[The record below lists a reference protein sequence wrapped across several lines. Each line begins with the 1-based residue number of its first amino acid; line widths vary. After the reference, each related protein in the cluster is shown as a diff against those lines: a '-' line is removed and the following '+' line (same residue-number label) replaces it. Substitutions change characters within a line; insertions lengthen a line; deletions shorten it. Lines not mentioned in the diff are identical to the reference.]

1 MLVLLVED
9 DADMAAILHQSLT
22 KAGFSVEYA
31 ADGRTALRKAVARRF
46 SLIVLDLMLPGIDGL
61 QMCEEFRARRGATP
75 ILMITARDSIAD
87 RIRGLETGADDYLPK
102 PFDIREFLA
111 RARALIRR
119 DQVVRA
125 RHLGIGDLKVDTRQ
139 RAVTVAGKPI
149 PLTKLEYGILEM
161 LLGQVG
167 RIVLRET
174 LLDLLWQDRDPG
186 SNKLEVAIRSLRR
199 KLEQA
204 GRPQLIQTVYGAG
217 YTIRDEAPT
226 PAS

>member
-1 MLVLLVED
+1 
-9 DADMAAILHQSLT
+9 
-22 KAGFSVEYA
+22 
-31 ADGRTALRKAVARRF
+31 
-46 SLIVLDLMLPGIDGL
+46 
-61 QMCEEFRARRGATP
+61 
-75 ILMITARDSIAD
+75 
-87 RIRGLETGADDYLPK
+87 
-102 PFDIREFLA
+102 
-111 RARALIRR
+111 
-119 DQVVRA
+119 
-125 RHLGIGDLKVDTRQ
+125 
-139 RAVTVAGKPI
+139 
-149 PLTKLEYGILEM
+149 